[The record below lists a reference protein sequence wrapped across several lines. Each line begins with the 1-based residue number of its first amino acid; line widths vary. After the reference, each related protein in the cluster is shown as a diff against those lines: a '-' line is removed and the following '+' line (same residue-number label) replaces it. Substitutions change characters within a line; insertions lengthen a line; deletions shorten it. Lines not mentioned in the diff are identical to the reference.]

1 MLVFILLTMM
11 MGGVVLLSASLFY
24 LNSSHVT
31 HSHHLPGIQERTG
44 GVVFD
49 DVELPGI
56 HTQDDRNQAV
66 SSDVT
71 QILDFTRTSHKAS
84 KQLPL
89 LGMPDKAFYHIH

>member
-24 LNSSHVT
+24 LNSSHAT
-31 HSHHLPGIQERTG
+31 CSNHLSRMQQRTG

-49 DVELPGI
+49 DIELPGI
-56 HTQDDRNQAV
+56 HTEDDKTQAAGREV
-66 SSDVT
+66 A
-71 QILDFTRTSHKAS
+71 QILDFTRTSHKSS

>member
-24 LNSSHVT
+24 LNSSHAT
-31 HSHHLPGIQERTG
+31 GSNHLPRMQQRTG

-49 DVELPGI
+49 DVELPSI
-56 HTQDDRNQAV
+56 HTEEDTGQAARREV
-66 SSDVT
+66 A
-71 QILDFTRTSHKAS
+71 QILDFTRTSHKSS

>member
-24 LNSSHVT
+24 LNSSQGVGVE
-31 HSHHLPGIQERTG
+31 SKVQKRVQ

-49 DVELPGI
+49 DVELPSLKPARAI
-56 HTQDDRNQAV
+56 SSTQGA
-66 SSDVT
+66 T
-71 QILDFTRTSHKAS
+71 LLDFTRTSGKKS
-84 KQLPL
+84 DQLPL

>member
-24 LNSSHVT
+24 LNSN
-31 HSHHLPGIQERTG
+31 HLTGTAQLSRAQQRTG

-49 DVELPGI
+49 DVELPSI
-56 HTQDDRNQAV
+56 HAEDRGQAV
-66 SSDVT
+66 SRDVA
-71 QILDFTRTSHKAS
+71 QILDFTRTSHKSS